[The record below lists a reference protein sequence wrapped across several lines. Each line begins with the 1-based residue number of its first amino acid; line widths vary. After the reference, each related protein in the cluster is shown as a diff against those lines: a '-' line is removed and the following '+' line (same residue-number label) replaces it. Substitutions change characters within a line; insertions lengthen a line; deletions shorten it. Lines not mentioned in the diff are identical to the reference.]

1 MASGTVSPSVN
12 YALTVSRRSSGL
24 GYLPRWPHFG
34 RTLCARCRIEPFLDQ
49 AAPLRGAGSGAPRA
63 VPGEDGT
70 TDLADLTVAPQLAR
84 LVVLLA
90 PDAASQPSERLHS
103 CFRAPATRSGSA
115 WCDVFR

>member
-1 MASGTVSPSVN
+1 MRFS
-12 YALTVSRRSSGL
+12 
-24 GYLPRWPHFG
+24 
-34 RTLCARCRIEPFLDQ
+34 
-49 AAPLRGAGSGAPRA
+49 APT
-63 VPGEDGT
+63 GT